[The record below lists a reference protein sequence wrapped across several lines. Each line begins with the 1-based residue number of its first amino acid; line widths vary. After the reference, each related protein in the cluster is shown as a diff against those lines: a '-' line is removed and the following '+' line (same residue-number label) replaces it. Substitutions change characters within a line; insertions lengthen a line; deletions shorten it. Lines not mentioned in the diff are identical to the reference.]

1 MVPCICTPWCT
12 IFFSGSM
19 IVEKEMNDCRI
30 RMLELLS
37 KIRTTQLSN
46 AEVKALENEYNA
58 LKTKYSKLLLQ
69 TKLNERKKGR

>member
-1 MVPCICTPWCT
+1 
-12 IFFSGSM
+12 
-19 IVEKEMNDCRI
+19 MNDCRI
-30 RMLELLS
+30 RMFELLS